1 MAPAPAAAPSTRVD
15 NRLVIRRSDG
25 ARGTIPE
32 RRRCPLTVWFT
43 VQLDDRPGSL
53 ARVATALAERGVNIT
68 GIVGVAEDPEVYWEL
83 GHRKSHAAADL
94 HKAQREVGDEPG
106 HTVFLKNPTKDGEFW
121 TIEDWLDYSD
131 ESDAQILE
139 RGAPEGAR
147 PPTPEELTEMREKR
161 RRAAAEA
168 EPIE

>member
-1 MAPAPAAAPSTRVD
+1 MHRDYDDIWWQADPAKHTQWTD
-15 NRLVIRRSDG
+15 WDY
-25 ARGTIPE
+25 
-32 RRRCPLTVWFT
+32 
-43 VQLDDRPGSL
+43 
-53 ARVATALAERGVNIT
+53 ALAEAYRTKENFTDPAT
-68 GIVGVAEDPEVYWEL
+68 GQPLWLAEDPEVYWEL

-94 HKAQREVGDEPG
+94 HKAQQEVGDEPG

-131 ESDAQILE
+131 ESDGQILE